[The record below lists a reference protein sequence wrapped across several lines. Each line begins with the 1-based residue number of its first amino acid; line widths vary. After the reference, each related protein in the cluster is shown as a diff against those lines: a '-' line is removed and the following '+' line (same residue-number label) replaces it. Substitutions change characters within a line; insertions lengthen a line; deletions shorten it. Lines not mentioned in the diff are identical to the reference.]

1 MKGLPEKM
9 GLPEDLLVSHRA
21 ELARCIHDANHP
33 IGMSVHD
40 GTGRFKA
47 HMVERLL
54 KQHDL
59 LRERLSA
66 ALLDNQRVRWIPVG
80 ERLPEGRWADDI
92 NRASEQ
98 VIIATPHG
106 QGAAAYDRWEH
117 KWFTGGLIS
126 CKDHVWIHDG
136 NVTHWM
142 PLPDAPEREELQKR
156 LDEHLTVGPAG
167 GPALATGETDGNS

>member
-9 GLPEDLLVSHRA
+9 GLPEKLDDLLEQRKGVNVGS
-21 ELARCIHDANHP
+21 
-33 IGMSVHD
+33 
-40 GTGRFKA
+40 KA
-47 HMVERLL
+47 DMQIYSEIVRVAT
-54 KQHDL
+54 L

-66 ALLDNQRVRWIPVG
+66 ALLDNQRVRWIPVS

-98 VIIATPHG
+98 VIIATPYG

-142 PLPDAPEREELQKR
+142 PLPDAPEARSTEK
-156 LDEHLTVGPAG
+156 
-167 GPALATGETDGNS
+167 